1 MELMERYEA
10 LKTKVVQRR
19 EEFRALMAYIEQETA
34 YLTAPAS
41 TRYHL
46 CREHGLLEH
55 SINVAEHLLRI
66 KAVLAPEISD
76 ESCVIVALLHD
87 LGKAGMPG
95 TPQYLSSEPSSGE
108 RASRSPYQ
116 FNRDLLYLSVPI
128 RGLYLVASRFPLT
141 EEEVQAIV
149 YHDGQY
155 VEDNRSVAA
164 REEKL
169 TLLLQYADNWN
180 RIIKNSAEIFAYQGS
195 LRLFISHDPRLTPF
209 LPQDHSRC
217 CQ

>member
-1 MELMERYEA
+1 MNVQERYQA
-10 LKTKVVQRR
+10 LKDKVVARKN
-19 EEFRALMAYIEQETA
+19 EFAELMAYIEGETA

-41 TRYHL
+41 TKFHL

-55 SINVAEHLLRI
+55 SVNVAENLLKIR
-66 KAVLAPEISD
+66 AVLAPDISD
-76 ESCVIVALLHD
+76 ESGVIVGLLHD
-87 LGKAGMPG
+87 LGKAGMPNK
-95 TPQYLSSEPSSGE
+95 PQYLKNEPTSKQKAYGYG
-108 RASRSPYQ
+108 ASTPYR
-116 FNRDLLYLSVPI
+116 FNKDLLYLSVPI

-169 TLLLQYADNWN
+169 TLLLQYADNW
-180 RIIKNSAEIFAYQGS
+180 SG
-195 LRLFISHDPRLTPF
+195 FIVEKENV
-209 LPQDHSRC
+209 
-217 CQ
+217 